1 MVAETQR
8 TRRTWW
14 NGFVAC
20 FVASVLVAAC
30 SGSASPGASAGT
42 SPATSSTPSATAT
55 PLATP
60 TPCTEPTTTVGCL
73 TTIAGGGT
81 GLQVGAPATSSE
93 LCETTDVAADAAGNL
108 YIANAGLF
116 FSGPACDRILK
127 VDTQGILTVVA
138 GTGEK
143 GFSGDGGPATEA
155 QLNVPV
161 WMAADRE
168 GNVYFA
174 DTFNYRIRKIDTKG
188 VISTFAGTGEAGFSG
203 DGGPATAAQIFAGG
217 SSNWCDHPGGVAF
230 DADGNLFVADEGA
243 VRKIDR
249 AGLIT
254 TVAGTGEFGHSGDGG
269 PATQAGICASD
280 IALDGVGN
288 LYISGGGEVIRR
300 VDPSGVITNYAGG
313 LNYTKTADGGP
324 AATTKLLK
332 PWGIAV
338 DSKGNL
344 FLSEHRAN
352 RIRRIGL
359 DGIITTVA
367 GVLNPSSG
375 GQGLF
380 NGDGLATEVQLNESV
395 SVYVDANDVLYIAD
409 TFNGRIRVVHF
420 AP

>member
-1 MVAETQR
+1 MVAETQLSR
-8 TRRTWW
+8 SRA
-14 NGFVAC
+14 FVAYLL
-20 FVASVLVAAC
+20 ASALVAAC
-30 SGSASPGASAGT
+30 SGTASPGPSAGA
-42 SPATSSTPSATAT
+42 SPAASSTPSATAT

-60 TPCTEPTTTVGCL
+60 TPCTEPTATVGCL
-73 TTIAGGGT
+73 STIAGGGT
-81 GLQVGAPATSSE
+81 GLQVGVSATSSE

-116 FSGPACDRILK
+116 FPGPACDRILK
-127 VDTQGILTVVA
+127 VDTQGILTVFA

-143 GFSGDGGPATEA
+143 GFSGDGGPATAA
-155 QLNVPV
+155 QLNIPV

-174 DTFNYRIRKIDTKG
+174 DTFNYRVRKVDTKG
-188 VISTFAGTGEAGFSG
+188 IISTFAGTGEAGFTG
-203 DGGPATAAQIFAGG
+203 DGGPATAAQLFAGG
-217 SSNWCDHPGGVAF
+217 SSNWCDHPGGMAF
-230 DADGNLFVADEGA
+230 DADGNLFLADEGA
-243 VRKIDR
+243 VRMIDR
-249 AGLIT
+249 AGKIS
-254 TVAGTGEFGHSGDGG
+254 TVAGTGTFGHSGDGG

-280 IALDGVGN
+280 VALDNAGN

-300 VDPSGVITNYAGG
+300 VDADGVISNFAGG
-313 LNYTKTADGGP
+313 LTYTKIADGGP

-338 DSKGNL
+338 DSKGQL
-344 FLSEHRAN
+344 YLSEHRAN

-359 DGIITTVA
+359 DGVITTVA

-395 SVYVDANDVLYIAD
+395 SVFVDANDVLYIAD
-409 TFNGRIRVVHF
+409 TFNGRIRAVHF

>member
-1 MVAETQR
+1 
-8 TRRTWW
+8 
-14 NGFVAC
+14 
-20 FVASVLVAAC
+20 VAAC

-93 LCETTDVAADAAGNL
+93 LCETTDLAADAAGDL

-116 FSGPACDRILK
+116 FPGPACDRILK
-127 VDTQGILTVVA
+127 VDTQGILTVFA

-143 GFSGDGGPATEA
+143 GFSGDGGPATAA
-155 QLNVPV
+155 QLNIPV

-174 DTFNYRIRKIDTKG
+174 DTFNYRVRKVDTKG
-188 VISTFAGTGEAGFSG
+188 IISTFAGTGEAGFTG
-203 DGGPATAAQIFAGG
+203 DGGPATAAQLFAGG
-217 SSNWCDHPGGVAF
+217 SSNWCDHPGGMAF
-230 DADGNLFVADEGA
+230 DADGNLFLADEGA
-243 VRKIDR
+243 VRMIDR
-249 AGLIT
+249 AGKIS
-254 TVAGTGEFGHSGDGG
+254 TVAGTGTFGHSGDGG

-280 IALDGVGN
+280 VALDNAGN

-300 VDPSGVITNYAGG
+300 VDADGVISNFAGG
-313 LNYTKTADGGP
+313 LTYTKIADGGP

-338 DSKGNL
+338 DSKGQL
-344 FLSEHRAN
+344 YLSEHRAN

-359 DGIITTVA
+359 DGVITTVA